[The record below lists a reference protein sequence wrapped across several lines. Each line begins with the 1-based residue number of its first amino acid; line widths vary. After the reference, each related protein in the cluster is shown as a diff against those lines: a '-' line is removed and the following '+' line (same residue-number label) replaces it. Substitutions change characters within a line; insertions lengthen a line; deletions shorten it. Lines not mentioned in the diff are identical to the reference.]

1 MIDKMDLSN
10 KAIMLRKELGEDEAS
25 PIDIFS
31 LAQSIEKL
39 TLIFYPAGERISGIC
54 YKGKASNVI
63 IINSDMSIGRQR
75 FSLAHELYHLYFDE
89 KLGTTVSMISI
100 GDGDENEKKADQF
113 ASYFLIPQASLYSI
127 IQNYKN
133 KFNSDTLSLEEVI
146 RLEQYFG
153 VSHKA
158 MLFRLFEE
166 KVITKSQF
174 NEMQVNIINRAARL
188 GYDNSLYKPSEE
200 NKKIKVLG
208 HYVTQV
214 EKLLEDDIISNGK
227 YEELLL
233 DAFRDD
239 IVYGNE
245 TDGGDIVD

>member
-1 MIDKMDLSN
+1 MIDKMDLSS
-10 KAIMLRKELGEDEAS
+10 KATWLRKQLGEDEAS

-31 LAQSIEKL
+31 LTQSIERL

-54 YKGKASNVI
+54 YKGKSSNAI
-63 IINSDMSIGRQR
+63 IINSDMSIGRQK

-89 KLGTTVSMISI
+89 KLGTTVSMKSI
-100 GDGDENEKKADQF
+100 GEGDENEKKADQF
-113 ASYFLIPQASLYSI
+113 ASYFLIPQASLYAI
-127 IQNYKN
+127 IQDYKN
-133 KFNSDTLSLEEVI
+133 KFNCNTLSIEEVI

-158 MLFRLFEE
+158 MLFRLYEE
-166 KVITKSQF
+166 KGITKSQF
-174 NEMQVNIINRAARL
+174 DEMQENIVSRAARL
-188 GYDNSLYKPSEE
+188 GYDTSLYKPSEE
-200 NKKIKVLG
+200 NKKMKVLG
-208 HYVTQV
+208 HYITQV
-214 EKLLEDDIISNGK
+214 EKLLERDIISNGK

-245 TDGGDIVD
+245 IDGGDLVD